1 MKERIKFLTMLLML
15 FTMSISFSA
24 CGNDDDDISSSSLV
38 GTWWVNGDTTDKWVF
53 SSNGSFQSVNTVI
66 AGATQT
72 RTGTYSVSGD
82 ILVINIKAVAGSN
95 NAYTNTY
102 LIYSLTSTQLVLI
115 DMDEYETIT
124 LLK

>member
-1 MKERIKFLTMLLML
+1 MLLML

-24 CGNDDDDISSSSLV
+24 CGDDDDDISSSSLV
-38 GTWWVNGDTTDKWVF
+38 GTWWVDGGTTNRWVF
-53 SSNGSFQSVNTVI
+53 SSDGSFQSVNTVI
-66 AGATQT
+66 AGVPQT
-72 RTGTYSVSGD
+72 RTGTYSVSGNT
-82 ILVINIKAVAGSN
+82 LVISIKAVAGSN